1 MGEQREV
8 ARTAVRA
15 LDLLT
20 HLADGGQRGL
30 TARQLSELLEA
41 PRSSVADILKVL
53 GSRGFVAATDDG
65 RGWRLDARVLQLS
78 NAYLREF
85 SVREIG
91 RTAMRELASRTGL
104 TCQMAVLEQ
113 TDIVYIERQDGTK
126 RGELRLVTEIGSRLP
141 AHCTSLGKAMLA
153 ALPEAELDRIYGS
166 APQLGARTKS
176 SITTFARLKADL
188 AFVRRRGYATD
199 LEETAEGIV
208 CVGAAIVGTEGRPEA
223 AISLAGVRAR
233 LSARA
238 IEDLGRLVA
247 RTAARITTERGGVAT
262 VVRRPRGRALRT
274 HAGRRRR
281 LVSAERSARG

>member
-1 MGEQREV
+1 LGEQREV

-104 TCQMAVLEQ
+104 TCQMAVLEH

-141 AHCTSLGKAMLA
+141 AHCTSLGS
-153 ALPEAELDRIYGS
+153 GC
-166 APQLGARTKS
+166 RTTSPTWRCS
-176 SITTFARLKADL
+176 S
-188 AFVRRRGYATD
+188 
-199 LEETAEGIV
+199 
-208 CVGAAIVGTEGRPEA
+208 RP
-223 AISLAGVRAR
+223 
-233 LSARA
+233 
-238 IEDLGRLVA
+238 
-247 RTAARITTERGGVAT
+247 T
-262 VVRRPRGRALRT
+262 RPR
-274 HAGRRRR
+274 
-281 LVSAERSARG
+281 S